1 METVEYLNILY
12 MICFFIIGTLFGS
25 FFSLAIYRLPRKQDI
40 LIKRSYCTSC
50 KHELGFFDLIPVLSY
65 IIRGAK
71 CKYCK
76 EKISIRYF
84 LLEIANGLFFLTTY
98 LFLGISWIM
107 LITLLIYIALVLII
121 GSAIMKSKMT
131 EVEKKTMNSK
141 KGVFNIELLAAV
153 FAFIIYYIATIYT
166 TRNYEDDMLSAK
178 LRSDAMNV
186 AINVLEE
193 NKIKNFEDINTIINE
208 KKTIEDYT
216 YTYNLEVIEYL
227 DSSDNIILQ
236 NAKKMKVV
244 VNYNLNNIEQELEF
258 ETAVF
263 EE

>member
-1 METVEYLNILY
+1 METVEYLNTLY
-12 MICFFIIGTLFGS
+12 MICFFMIGTLFGS

-65 IIRGAK
+65 VIRGAK

-76 EKISIRYF
+76 EKISMRYF
-84 LLEIANGLFFLTTY
+84 LLEIANGLFFLATY
-98 LFLGISWIM
+98 YFLGISWIM
-107 LITLLIYIALVLII
+107 LITLSIYIALVLII
-121 GSAIMKSKMT
+121 GSYIMKSKMT
-131 EVEKKTMNSK
+131 EIEKDSLNFK

-153 FAFIIYYIATIYT
+153 FAFIIYYVATIYT

-193 NKIKNFEDINTIINE
+193 NKIKEFVDINNIINE
-208 KKTIEDYT
+208 KKIMDDYT
-216 YTYNLEVIEYL
+216 YTYNLEVTEYQ

-236 NAKKMKVV
+236 NAKKMRVT
-244 VNYNLNNIEQELEF
+244 VNYNFNNAKQELEF
-258 ETAVF
+258 ETAIF